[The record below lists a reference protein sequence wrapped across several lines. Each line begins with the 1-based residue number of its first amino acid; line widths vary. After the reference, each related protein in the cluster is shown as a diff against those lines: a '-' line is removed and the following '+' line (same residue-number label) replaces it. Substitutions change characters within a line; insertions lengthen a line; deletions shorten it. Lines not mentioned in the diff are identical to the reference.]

1 MTGARF
7 SDLAQ
12 VSGTNGLSEATR
24 AARAGE
30 VPTAP

>member
-12 VSGTNGLSEATR
+12 VSGTNGLSEATST
-24 AARAGE
+24 
-30 VPTAP
+30 TAQWF